1 MLVQILDA
9 TGTQQQVI
17 IPAQEAAV
25 DRSGQIAS
33 TGVSQILAAANVLRS
48 GFRMQNKSSVNPMYV
63 DDLGAASS
71 TGNQSFT
78 VLPGAF
84 FPPESYPVTTNAI
97 NVLGTAG
104 DIFAAREW

>member
-1 MLVQILDA
+1 MLIQILDA

-17 IPAQEAAV
+17 IKAQEAV
-25 DRSGQIAS
+25 TDRSGQIAA

-48 GFRMQNKSSVNPMYV
+48 GFRIQNKSSVNPMYV
-63 DDLGAASS
+63 NELGAASAS
-71 TGNQSFT
+71 GAQSFT

-84 FPPESYPVTTNAI
+84 FPPDGYPVSTNAI

-104 DIFAAREW
+104 DTFAAREW